1 MDENLLI
8 WQPGAFWETVL
19 CPVTFLKFPFEGSL
33 VINMAEVTDREEV
46 RKEMGMTPEEFYA
59 APREPPSS
67 SSLPI
72 FDAAHVR
79 DAMARFDQTDFHSEA
94 EKIHAYKAIVA
105 AAHKF
110 GIEVDEFKK
119 YNPE

>member
-1 MDENLLI
+1 
-8 WQPGAFWETVL
+8 
-19 CPVTFLKFPFEGSL
+19 
-33 VINMAEVTDREEV
+33 MAEVTDREKV
-46 RKEMGMTPEEFYA
+46 REEMGMTPEAFYA

-79 DAMARFDQTDFHSEA
+79 DAMARFDQTDFQSEA
-94 EKIHAYKAIVA
+94 EKIHAYQTIVA

-110 GIEVDEFKK
+110 GIEVEEFKHTFSTFLLLLLMIRFK
-119 YNPE
+119 SINNHKK